1 VAAILLYMQQHKE
14 YKVLPLA
21 DLKPY
26 PGNARKHNDDKLQG
40 SVGVHGQFRTL
51 VVRET
56 ENGDGPEYTILAGHG
71 TKDALEA
78 KGVPQ
83 ARVEILVCSDEEA
96 LQINLVDN
104 ATNDA
109 ADYFKDLLASQLERA
124 AEFDFEGTG
133 WTQEEFDK
141 MRGRGDDDEP
151 DLPEDP
157 PHWGVV
163 VECTSEEQQA
173 RLLEQLSEE
182 GFSVRALMA

>member
-1 VAAILLYMQQHKE
+1 MQQHLRYDQLKI
-14 YKVLPLA
+14 A
-21 DLKPY
+21 DLRPY
-26 PGNARKHNDDKLQG
+26 EGNARKHDPGKLEG
-40 SVGVHGQFRTL
+40 SVRAHSQYRTI
-51 VVRET
+51 VVREQD
-56 ENGDGPEYTILAGHG
+56 DGYTILCGHG
-71 TKDALEA
+71 TAMALQE
-78 KGVPQ
+78 KGIEE
-83 ARVEILVCSDEEA
+83 ARVEVLACNDEEA

-104 ATNDA
+104 ATADA

-141 MRGRGDDDEP
+141 MRGRGDDEEP